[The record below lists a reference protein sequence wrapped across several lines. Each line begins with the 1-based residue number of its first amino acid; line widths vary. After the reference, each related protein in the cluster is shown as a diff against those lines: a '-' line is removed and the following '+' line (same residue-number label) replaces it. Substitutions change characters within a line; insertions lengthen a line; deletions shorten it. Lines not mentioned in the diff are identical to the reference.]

1 MQFRFEWINQ
11 KIKIMLLHR
20 SWMGLVG
27 PIIGIVILIDGIS
40 KARGFPIVLGLA
52 IIGYGVFI
60 YKITKYP
67 WDKK

>member
-1 MQFRFEWINQ
+1 
-11 KIKIMLLHR
+11 MLIHR

-52 IIGYGVFI
+52 IIGYGVFM
-60 YKITKYP
+60 YKNTKYP